1 MMKRRLQFLAIFF
14 MGGTLTTTAQE
25 VIFSVAAEEVRV
37 DVLVTDRG
45 KPVSGLSTD
54 DFEVYD
60 NGVKQEVRYAK
71 LQKLTP
77 ISATL
82 LFDMS
87 RSVAGERLT
96 HLRVAAR
103 GLLSDLR
110 EGDSAALIAFN
121 NAVILGAPPTQDLSR
136 VNQALEQL
144 QPIGNS
150 ALIDGA
156 YAGLI
161 LAESRPDPP
170 LLIIFSDGRDTFS
183 WLTGEAVLETA
194 TLNEAVIYAVS
205 TEKLPEKGFLTELT
219 KITGGSAFEVESTR
233 DLASAFLSILEEF
246 RQRYI
251 VTYIPQG
258 VSEDG
263 YHNLDVRVKK
273 GSAKVRS
280 RPGYMRA
287 NIKQ

>member
-1 MMKRRLQFLAIFF
+1 MTKPRLQLLAILIL
-14 MGGTLTTTAQE
+14 GSTLTTIAQE

-82 LFDMS
+82 VFDMS

-96 HLRVAAR
+96 HLKVAAG

-121 NAVILGAPPTQDLSR
+121 NAVVLGSPPIKDLSQ
-136 VNQALEQL
+136 VKLALEQL
-144 QPIGNS
+144 QPLGNS
-150 ALIDGA
+150 ALIDGV

-183 WLTGEAVLETA
+183 WLTSEAVLETA
-194 TLNEAVIYAVS
+194 TLNDAVVYAVS
-205 TEKLPEKGFLTELT
+205 AEKLPEKGFLTELT

-233 DLASAFLSILEEF
+233 DLAPAFLGILEEF

-273 GSAKVRS
+273 ASAKVRA
-280 RPGYMRA
+280 RPGYMKA
-287 NIKQ
+287 SAPH